1 MFGEQLGSYYS
12 RKFGLDY
19 RGLRYP
25 AVISSEKFDF
35 SGSACYS
42 TEIFFEALAKGE
54 YKCWLSPKTTVPYL
68 YIDDAVLSTLMLIK
82 ADKGRLSRTN
92 YQVAGLSFP
101 AEEWCKAVQKLI
113 PGLKITYEP
122 DFRDAIAHSWTDS
135 LDDSDLQKDIGWK
148 YNYTVE

>member
-1 MFGEQLGSYYS
+1 M
-12 RKFGLDY
+12 
-19 RGLRYP
+19 
-25 AVISSEKFDF
+25 
-35 SGSACYS
+35 
-42 TEIFFEALAKGE
+42 
-54 YKCWLSPKTTVPYL
+54 
-68 YIDDAVLSTLMLIK
+68 MLIK

-101 AEEWCKAVQKLI
+101 AEEWCNAVQKLI

-135 LDDSDLQKDIGWK
+135 LDDSDLQKDIGWR